1 MKIKL
6 LILLIVIMVIQANAM
21 SDNDVKSYMK
31 KYVETKMQS
40 QVKQID
46 IISTYPI
53 KDAPG
58 WRVYFLSIRVKVKL
72 GDTYQEAI
80 VPQTVFTKGDR
91 ITLKLMK
98 KGRLRSDGTRRKGKS
113 YADLLKPKVPI
124 DAYDDAH
131 FIAGSK
137 NAPHK
142 ILMFTDPFCPY
153 CRGKIKEVIDIVRKN
168 PKIYGFYYYHFPL
181 VRIHPASDVTTR
193 AMHVFQKRGDIDNM
207 LKLYHLPI
215 ETTETNVDKILK
227 AIKDTTGVTITRAE
241 IDSPETKEAL
251 RVDMAMKRRLQVT
264 GTPTIFIDGSWDRL
278 RKEYKKYA
286 IHR

>member
-1 MKIKL
+1 MKIKI
-6 LILLIVIMVIQANAM
+6 LILLIIMTVSQLNAM
-21 SDNDVKSYMK
+21 SDNDVKNYMK
-31 KYVETKMQS
+31 KYVEAKMKAS
-40 QVKQID
+40 VSQID

-53 KDAPG
+53 DDAPG
-58 WRVYFLSIRVKVKL
+58 WSVYFLSIKVRLKL
-72 GDTYQEAI
+72 GDTYQDAI

-98 KGRLRSDGTRRKGKS
+98 KGKLRSDGTRKKGKS
-113 YADLLKPKVPI
+113 YANLLKPKVPM

-142 ILMFTDPFCPY
+142 LLIFTDPFCPY
-153 CRGKIKEVIDIVRKN
+153 CRDKIKEVINIVRKN
-168 PKIYGFYYYHFPL
+168 PKIYGLYYYHFPL

-193 AMHVFQKRGDIDNM
+193 AMHVLQKMGDIDNM

-215 ETTETNVDKILK
+215 KPTETNVDKILQ
-227 AIKDTTGVTITRAE
+227 AIKDTTGVTITKAD
-241 IDSPETKEAL
+241 INSPETKEAL

-264 GTPTIFIDGSWDRL
+264 GTPTIFIDGTWDRL

-286 IHR
+286 ITK